1 MERVYCCCS
10 AGRSALIVKKT
21 LKTLT
26 TLGFNRLL
34 WLIVPSEEVETYQ
47 AATKDHPIHMNILG
61 AHKGLVKQRKYFRLI
76 MPPGTQIV
84 FIDDDI
90 EAIKTLT
97 TEGTL
102 VPANLEAVTNYIFK
116 TMLERGSLLAGVY
129 PVANR
134 SWQNF
139 KIVQPAFVVGAFYCI
154 INDDR
159 LLEPEEID
167 TCEDWA
173 RCLGEIDS
181 GRPVLRFNFCGIQTK
196 YFNTDSGGI
205 PDQGRS
211 QRHLTGTS
219 RLAERYPYLVKQV
232 IKRNGKPDLKLLP
245 GIANSWIADP
255 SSIV

>member
-10 AGRSALIVKKT
+10 AGRPSLILKKT
-21 LKTLT
+21 LKTLV
-26 TLGFNRLL
+26 TLGFNRIL
-34 WLIVPSEEVETYQ
+34 WLIVPSEEVEIYQ

-61 AHKGLVKQRKYFRLI
+61 ADKGLVKQRKYFRMI

-90 EAIKTLT
+90 QAIKTVT
-97 TEGTL
+97 AEGTL
-102 VPANLEAVTNYIFK
+102 VNANLEAVTNYIFK

-139 KIVQPAFVVGAFYCI
+139 KVVQSAFVIGAFYCI

-159 LLEPEEID
+159 MLEPEEID

-205 PDQGRS
+205 PDLGRIT
-211 QRHLTGTS
+211 RHQTSITSLT
-219 RLAERYPYLVKQV
+219 ERYPYLVKRI
-232 IKRNGKPDLKLLP
+232 IKRNGRPDLKILP
-245 GIANSWIADP
+245 GIGGFSMADP